1 MHRIEQEKRRRY
13 TATKGIKLTPYIAHT
28 PDIPAQQK
36 FLALTCKEAMYG
48 GAAGGGK
55 SDALLMAAL
64 QYVDVPGYAA
74 IIFRKTYQ
82 DLSLPGGLIPRS
94 HEWLAA
100 TDARYDATTKCW
112 HFPSGAKLAFGYM
125 DSVNAHFRYQGSEF
139 QFIGWD
145 ELTQF
150 SASQYEYMFSRLRS
164 TVKVDVPFR
173 VRAATNPG
181 GIGHTWV
188 KKRFIDA
195 KTKAPDAVFIG
206 AKVYDNPHIRI
217 KEYVDSL
224 NYLDPVT
231 RARYLDGDWVIA
243 EAGSMFRR
251 EWFEVVEELPSTL
264 IKVCAWDLAA
274 TEVEEGKDPDY
285 TAGCV
290 MSKDPAGVYY
300 IEKVIRARKTPKDV
314 EAIVEQTAKL
324 YGKNTD
330 YWMEQEPGSSGV
342 NTIDRYK
349 REILRGYRF
358 NGEKTTGK
366 KADRARP
373 FSSMCERGVSDIV
386 KYGNVKLLAGAW
398 VEDFLDE
405 AEAFPAGVH
414 DDQIDACSLA
424 FLKLYKRNWIGPERE
439 GDSYPK
445 RQVYTRNQDDTGR
458 NGNPMDRLM
467 IQP

>member
-1 MHRIEQEKRRRY
+1 LRQIEQEKRRRY
-13 TATKGIKLTPYIAHT
+13 TQTKGIKLTDYIAHT

-36 FLALTCKEAMYG
+36 FLALDCKEAMYG

-94 HEWLAA
+94 HEWLAN
-100 TDARYDATTKCW
+100 TDARYDNTTKCW
-112 HFPSGAKLAFGYM
+112 MFPSGAKLAFGYM
-125 DSVNAHFRYQGSEF
+125 DSVNAHFRYQGTEF

-150 SASQYEYMFSRLRS
+150 PEYQYTWMFNRLRATTS
-164 TVKVDVPFR
+164 VKVPFR
-173 VRAATNPG
+173 MRSATNPG
-181 GIGHTWV
+181 GLGHTWV
-188 KKRFIDA
+188 KKRFVDQ
-195 KTKAPDAVFIG
+195 KTKEPNAVFIP
-206 AKVYDNPHIRI
+206 ARVYDNPHIRLE
-217 KEYVDSL
+217 EYINSL
-224 NYLDPVT
+224 SYLDPVT
-231 RARYLDGDWVIA
+231 RARYLDGDWVIV
-243 EAGSMFRR
+243 EAGAMFRR
-251 EWFEVVEELPSTL
+251 DWFEVVEEIPQTL

-290 MSKDPAGVYY
+290 MARDPAGVYY
-300 IEKVIRARKTPKDV
+300 ILKMVRARRTPKDV
-314 EAIVEQTAKL
+314 EALVEQTAKL
-324 YGKNTD
+324 YGRETD

-349 REILRGYRF
+349 RTILRGYRF

-373 FSSMCERGVSDIV
+373 FSSMCERGVSDLV
-386 KYGNVKLLAGAW
+386 KYGNVKLLRGAW

-414 DDQIDACSLA
+414 DDQIDAASLA
-424 FLKLYKRNWIGPERE
+424 FMKLAKRGWTVPESQGGYVGAAR
-439 GDSYPK
+439 
-445 RQVYTRNQDDTGR
+445 YTRNRDDR
-458 NGNPMDRLM
+458 NGPESPMDRLM

>member
-1 MHRIEQEKRRRY
+1 MAQIEAEKRRRL
-13 TATKGIKLTPYIAHT
+13 TATSGVKLTKYIAHV
-28 PDIPAQQK
+28 PDIPAQQR
-36 FLALTCKEAMYG
+36 FLALNCKEAMYG

-64 QYVDVPGYAA
+64 QYVDTPGYAA

-94 HEWLAA
+94 HEWLAN
-100 TDARYDATTKCW
+100 TDARYDNTTKCW

-125 DSVNAHFRYQGSEF
+125 DSVNAHYRYQGSEF

-150 SASQYEYMFSRLRS
+150 SANQYEYMFSRLRS
-164 TVKVDVPFR
+164 TVSVNVPFR
-173 VRAATNPG
+173 MRSATNPG
-181 GIGHTWV
+181 GIGHVWV
-188 KKRFIDA
+188 KKRFIDP
-195 KTKAPDAVFIG
+195 KTKDPSAVFIP
-206 AKVYDNPHIRI
+206 AKVYDNPHIRLE
-217 KEYVDSL
+217 EYINSL

-231 RARYLDGDWVIA
+231 RARYLEGDWVIV

-251 EWFEVVEELPSTL
+251 DWFEVVEELPSTL

-300 IEKVIRARKTPKDV
+300 IEKIIRARRTPKDV
-314 EAIVEQTAKL
+314 EALVEQTAKL
-324 YGKNTD
+324 YGRNTD

-349 REILRGYRF
+349 REILRGFRF

-373 FSSMCERGVSDIV
+373 FSSMCERGVSDTV
-386 KYGNVKLLAGAW
+386 KYGNVKLLKGAW
-398 VEDFLDE
+398 IEDFLDE

-414 DDQIDACSLA
+414 DDQVDAASLA
-424 FLKLYKRNWIGPERE
+424 FIKLYKRNWNAPESQGGYTGAAR
-439 GDSYPK
+439 
-445 RQVYTRNQDDTGR
+445 YTRNRDDNGR